1 MIKPGRDYQV
11 VTNGTTSTLGRANIS
26 QSLSL
31 SVCQAANISPPV
43 VLTERA
49 ERSRPSSVISS
60 VRSSSLGEYSCLA
73 KNKFGSDSVTLTVV
87 DERKIIVTEP
97 PQYSVVT
104 AGQTARLRCG
114 GHSALGT
121 VKYRWWKGN
130 TAVEEVGL
138 LQGRVRLGQAGG
150 VSQLELQDV
159 HRDDA
164 GVYLCQLSN
173 EHDQQEV
180 QAEISVLEEA
190 ARVVFTPRQVHLR
203 LGEAGT
209 VPCYIRPSFYLTT
222 WTRQSSPPLC
232 RG

>member
-1 MIKPGRDYQV
+1 M
-11 VTNGTTSTLGRANIS
+11 
-26 QSLSL
+26 
-31 SVCQAANISPPV
+31 
-43 VLTERA
+43 
-49 ERSRPSSVISS
+49 ISS

-73 KNKFGSDSVTLTVV
+73 KNKFGSDSVELTVV

-97 PQYSVVT
+97 PQYSVLT
-104 AGQTARLRCG
+104 PGQTAQLRCG

-121 VKYRWWKGN
+121 VKYQWWKGN
-130 TAVEEVGL
+130 TPVEQVGL
-138 LQGRVRLGQAGG
+138 LQGRVTLGQDGG
-150 VSQLELQDV
+150 VSHLELQDV

-173 EHDQQEV
+173 EHGQQEV

-209 VPCYIRPSFYLTT
+209 VPCYIRPSFYLAT
-222 WTRQSSPPLC
+222 WTRDNSSLYSLTADQASGVIIDGKTGWLEFSLVTEAA
-232 RG
+232 RGEYRCQAEWNTSDSDDHGVALSHAIKTQ